1 MYPMGAISLR
11 ANMAKQGDDSSTT
24 VGIQYDLSKRTN
36 VYAKFDTTEKAGA
49 DVNTTAFGLRHS
61 F

>member
-1 MYPMGAISLR
+1 MGAISLR

-24 VGIQYDLSKRTN
+24 LGVQYDLSKRTN
-36 VYAKFDTTEKAGA
+36 VYAKFDTTEKSGT
-49 DVNTTAFGLRHS
+49 DVKTTAFGLRHS

>member
-1 MYPMGAISLR
+1 MGAISLR

-49 DVNTTAFGLRHS
+49 DVKTTAFGLRHS